1 MGGQPD
7 LNAATEQQKAAAEV
21 QAKSFNELVSGKPLE
36 MAYIKDI
43 TADPASRTALV
54 QGQTNADV
62 MQKAGAMRLNPNQ
75 GLAGQSAVPVASV
88 LSKAETNAGTNVN
101 LQRLAG
107 TMGLVKMGTG
117 QASTAMTGM
126 EGLAKQSTDK
136 AINDAETSYQVHTA
150 TGNAIASGL
159 SAAAY
164 AGVKGLSTPTT
175 NSSFLNSVKPAA
187 GGLNMGDTTALYRP
201 STLTNMGF

>member
-7 LNAATEQQKAAAEV
+7 LNAPTEQQKTAAEV
-21 QAKSFNELVSGKPLE
+21 QAKSFNEMVAGKPLE

-62 MQKAGAMRLNPNQ
+62 MQKMSTKLNPNQ
-75 GLAGQSAVPVASV
+75 GLAGQSAAPVATV

-107 TMGLVKMGTG
+107 TMGIVKMGTG

-164 AGVKGLSTPTT
+164 AGAKGLSTPSTDPA
-175 NSSFLNSVKPAA
+175 FLNSVQPAA
-187 GGLNMGDTTALYRP
+187 SGLNMGNTTALYRP
-201 STLTNMGF
+201 TTLTNMGF

>member
-1 MGGQPD
+1 MGSGVDP
-7 LNAATEQQKAAAEV
+7 NAPTEQQKAAAEV
-21 QAKSFNELVSGKPLE
+21 QAKSYNEMVAGKPLE

-43 TADPASRTALV
+43 TADPAARTAIV

-62 MQKAGAMRLNPNQ
+62 MQKMSTARVNPNQ
-75 GLAGQSAVPVASV
+75 GLAGQSAAPVATV
-88 LSKAETNAGTNVN
+88 LGKAETNAGTNVN

-117 QASTAMTGM
+117 QASTAMTGI

-136 AINDAETSYQVHTA
+136 AINDAQTSYQVNTA

-164 AGVKGLSTPTT
+164 GANKYFNAPKT
-175 NSSFLNSVKPAA
+175 NPSFLNSIQPAA
-187 GGLNMGDTTALYRP
+187 VPNYGLNLASTPTAFR
-201 STLTNMGF
+201 